1 MTEMLEEF
9 AVDCPYCG
17 EAISVSVDGSAGDQD
32 FIEDCSV
39 CCSPIEFHVE
49 VDSDGQ
55 LVRLTARRD
64 DE

>member
-1 MTEMLEEF
+1 MEMLDEY

-17 EAISVSVDGSAGDQD
+17 EAISIGVDCSAGTQD

-39 CCSPIEFHVE
+39 CCSPIELHVE
-49 VDSDGQ
+49 VDDDGQ
-55 LVRLTARRD
+55 LLHLTARRD